1 MIIKE
6 VIRVEK
12 VFNKEILRKLLLV
25 ISYKD

>member
-12 VFNKEILRKLLLV
+12 VFNQEILRKLLLV